1 MLAKG
6 DKSLKQSRLPTELFP
21 IKKTECIS
29 SGFCDSSD
37 HISEII
43 VCSTK

>member
-21 IKKTECIS
+21 IKKMNALVQAFVIALIIS
-29 SGFCDSSD
+29 P
-37 HISEII
+37 
-43 VCSTK
+43 K